1 MARTRV
7 WLVIIII
14 VVWKLF
20 NNNKLF
26 LIGKSRDHLD
36 MFRKVRDSRIQR
48 IAVETNRLLLRLEKV
63 RIMTALIRVATLTS
77 SQLY

>member
-7 WLVIIII
+7 WLVM
-14 VVWKLF
+14 VWKLF

-26 LIGKSRDHLD
+26 LIGKCRDHLD

-48 IAVETNRLLLRLEKV
+48 MAVETNRLLLRLEKV
-63 RIMTALIRVATLTS
+63 RIIMTALIRVATLTS

>member
-1 MARTRV
+1 M
-7 WLVIIII
+7 
-14 VVWKLF
+14 VWKLF

-26 LIGKSRDHLD
+26 LIGKRRDHLD

-48 IAVETNRLLLRLEKV
+48 MAVETNRLLLRLEKV
-63 RIMTALIRVATLTS
+63 RIIMTALIRVATLTS